1 MNREVVERKE
11 ALSISEMARA
21 VRLSRTRFYQLVRAG
36 VFPAPSRDEQSGR
49 PFYPREQ
56 QDACLAV
63 RQRNCGVNGQTVL
76 FYSARS
82 STAIGQPARRAQRR
96 KPTEPRA
103 TVSAELSDLVHGLRQ
118 LGVEQAQAD
127 RVREALA
134 AEFPAGH
141 DGCDPG
147 EVLRAVFR
155 RLTCQ
160 SSPDNVAG

>member
-11 ALSISEMARA
+11 AMSVSEMARA

-36 VFPAPSRDEQSGR
+36 VFPPPSRDEQTGR
-49 PFYPREQ
+49 PFYTREQ

-63 RQRNCGVNGQTVL
+63 RQRNCGINGRTVL

-82 STAIGQPARRAQRR
+82 LTPCGRPARPAQRR
-96 KPTEPRA
+96 KAAPERSTISP
-103 TVSAELSDLVHGLRQ
+103 ELSDLVHGLRQ
-118 LGVEQAQAD
+118 LGVEKARPEQ
-127 RVREALA
+127 VREALA
-134 AEFPAGH
+134 MEFPSGR

-160 SSPDNVAG
+160 DSHDNVAG